1 MTEERQTEMS
11 MDAIRISGTPSLDR
25 PRQGDYW
32 MRSVSFAGLHRIL
45 SAVADSPQGLTAKE
59 INDLVLTKGLTL
71 TPRNPR
77 PAPTT
82 LYHYRNTLLRLRIL
96 IRAGRRLHANTDDP
110 DVCELL
116 RMPPP
121 PNGDQS
127 LHAGAG
133 DRFAGLVLRNEQ
145 CRSLFFD
152 LFVPPQT
159 TSIPATAFRHN
170 STSVEWWYRRSSD
183 GTREVVLRNGTTGRA
198 ARYSS
203 RIGKTA
209 IMYGLRYWARDQLLL
224 IDEYCSPSG
233 ASTTMFPLSA
243 ASAAASV
250 TETVRSLL
258 SLRTSDDW
266 TMFSVHDLIKGYC
279 ERRRKPRSVLFD
291 AIDWLLREWPYHTAL
306 IPTSPTLASLDATSL
321 YREDFAL
328 RSYYRHENG
337 PYISHIR
344 VHKDVNAPHRRALHH
359 AQHAS

>member
-1 MTEERQTEMS
+1 
-11 MDAIRISGTPSLDR
+11 MDTILQVNGAPPLDR

-96 IRAGRRLHANTDDP
+96 IRTGRRLHANIDDP

-116 RMPPP
+116 RLPPP
-121 PNGDQS
+121 PTDGDQS
-127 LHAGAG
+127 LHASAC
-133 DRFAGLVLRNEQ
+133 DRFAGLVLRNEH
-145 CRSLFFD
+145 CRSSFFD
-152 LFVPPQT
+152 FFMP
-159 TSIPATAFRHN
+159 SHTAPISAADFRHN
-170 STSVEWWYRRSSD
+170 STSVKWWHHRLSD
-183 GTREVVLRNGTTGRA
+183 GTTALVIRNRTTGRA
-198 ARYSS
+198 AQYSS
-203 RIGKTA
+203 RISKTA
-209 IMYGLRYWARDQLLL
+209 IIYGLRYWARDQLRI
-224 IDEYCSPSG
+224 IDEYCPPNG
-233 ASTTMFPLSA
+233 ASTTMFPLSQPYPFA
-243 ASAAASV
+243 ESI
-250 TETVRSLL
+250 TEIIRSLL
-258 SLRTSDDW
+258 SFRTSDDW
-266 TMFSVHDLIKGYC
+266 TMFSIHDLIKRYC
-279 ERRRKPRSVLFD
+279 ERRRKPRVSLFA

-344 VHKDVNAPHRRALHH
+344 VHKDVSVRHRRALHH

>member
-1 MTEERQTEMS
+1 MQTP
-11 MDAIRISGTPSLDR
+11 MDTIRINRSPPLDTPS
-25 PRQGDYW
+25 QGAYW

-96 IRAGRRLHANTDDP
+96 IRAGRTLRANIDDP
-110 DVCELL
+110 EVRELL
-116 RMPPP
+116 RLPHP

-127 LHAGAG
+127 LHPGAC
-133 DRFAGLVLRNEQ
+133 DRFAGLVLRNEH
-145 CRSLFFD
+145 CRSSFFD
-152 LFVPPQT
+152 FFMPSHTVPI
-159 TSIPATAFRHN
+159 SAADFRHN
-170 STSVEWWYRRSSD
+170 CISAKWWHHRLSD
-183 GTREVVLRNGTTGRA
+183 GTTAVVIRNQKTGRTA
-198 ARYSS
+198 QYSS
-203 RIGKTA
+203 RVSKNA
-209 IMYGLRYWARDQLLL
+209 IMYGLRYWARDQLQL

-233 ASTTMFPLSA
+233 ARTTMFPLSQ
-243 ASAAASV
+243 SAPVAASV
-250 TETVRSLL
+250 METVQALL
-258 SLRTSDDW
+258 SLRMSADW
-266 TMFSVHDLIKGYC
+266 TMFSIHDLIKRYC
-279 ERRRKPRSVLFD
+279 EGQRKPRVLLFA

-328 RSYYRHENG
+328 RSYYRHRNG

-344 VHKDVNAPHRRALHH
+344 VHKDVKVRHRRALHH